1 MNKWFYVEADRI
13 MGPLTVE
20 EMDAGAGSGLLEPET
35 PVWREGLPGWTPVA
49 EIAEFANYFQ
59 PQQRQDVRMKMP
71 TLLPPLPIAAAQAPT
86 PLPSAAPPQQQ
97 YAPPPQPMA
106 PYPVIPPS
114 TGYIVN
120 APPKSKLAAGLLGIF
135 LGAFGIHRFYLGYT
149 GVGVAMLLI
158 TVLSVGLL
166 SPITGLWGL
175 IEGILCL
182 TGSMTDAQG
191 RPLID

>member
-20 EMDAGAGSGLLEPET
+20 EMDAGAGSGLLEAET
-35 PVWREGLPGWTPVA
+35 PVWREGLPGWTPIA
-49 EIAEFANYFQ
+49 EIAEFVNYF
-59 PQQRQDVRMKMP
+59 PAERRQDARLRMP
-71 TLLPPLPIAAAQAPT
+71 TLLPPLPIAAAQAPVA
-86 PLPSAAPPQQQ
+86 PPPSAQPQQQ
-97 YAPPPQPMA
+97 FAPPPQPMA
-106 PYPVIPPS
+106 PYPVVPPPA
-114 TGYIVN
+114 GYIVN
-120 APPKSKLAAGLLGIF
+120 MPPKSKLAAGLLGIF

-149 GVGVAMLLI
+149 TIGIVMLLI
-158 TVLSVGLL
+158 TVLSIGML

-182 TGSMTDAQG
+182 TGSMADAQG